1 MTLRPLRTADIPSLA
16 AWLPRA
22 AADAGCER
30 WAREDA
36 LRAAVGREDALAAED
51 CFVAYELGSPQP
63 QAATVQLLAVA
74 PGRRRLGTGS
84 LAALALERRLRLS
97 ASGIYVLVPARIGLA
112 LYFWLRLGYRPLTQA
127 EWPARLERG
136 AAVWMMR
143 GLG

>member
-1 MTLRPLRTADIPSLA
+1 MTLRPLRTADIPALA
-16 AWLPRA
+16 VWLPRA
-22 AADAGCER
+22 AAEARCQR

-36 LRAAVGREDALAAED
+36 LPAAVGREGALVADD
-51 CFVAYELGSPQP
+51 CFLAYELGSPQP

-97 ASGIYVLVPARIGLA
+97 ASGIYVLVPAQLGLA

-127 EWPARLERG
+127 EWPARPERG
-136 AAVWMMR
+136 PAVWMVR
-143 GLG
+143 GLR